1 MTERVR
7 VFVSSTMEDLAN
19 ERRAVV
25 DQIADIGMEPVNAE
39 GLLPNGKTSWDL
51 LEDEIRTCHLCVL
64 LGGDRYGWIPDTGY
78 GADQQRSVTHLEV
91 QFARSLRFPILPFL
105 KRLKY
110 STKERT
116 PDESRRDAFREELGD
131 WAHGHFRAEFDL
143 AKDLGEKAR
152 RALLNIM
159 VDHLAKSLIRER
171 VSQIAPATPPSAPAA
186 ALPTHVD
193 SFLYAGAGLSIA
205 AGYPSAAIL
214 AETLGRRLGFDAT
227 GTNLLGRHSF
237 TDLAAF
243 AELKLGRDGL
253 MALVSELLDT
263 PLPVEPSR
271 AHMAAVS
278 SFPLIVTTNYD
289 MLFEQA
295 CDRSGLQYRVQTAAG
310 STGST
315 RPDVTIFKLD
325 GSISDPD
332 TLVLTD
338 ADARRAADGDANFW
352 RDVAD
357 ILQRL
362 KPVVIGHA
370 LRDATSQR
378 LLSARNPSLDGV
390 YVSPHLDELD
400 AIMLHRFGLT
410 GVCSTAEAYLAG
422 GDARVT

>member
-7 VFVSSTMEDLAN
+7 VFVSSTMDDLAN
-19 ERRAVV
+19 ERQAVV
-25 DQIADIGMEPVNAE
+25 DQIADVGMEPVNAE

-64 LGGDRYGWIPDTGY
+64 LGGDRYGWIPDTGH
-78 GADQQRSVTHLEV
+78 GADQQRSVTRLEV
-91 QFARSLRFPILPFL
+91 QFARSLAIPILPFL
-105 KRLKY
+105 KRLNYNPKA
-110 STKERT
+110 RT
-116 PDESRRDAFREELGD
+116 FDETRRDAFREELGD

-143 AKDLGEKAR
+143 AKDLGEKVR
-152 RALLNIM
+152 KALLDIM
-159 VDHLAKSLIRER
+159 LDHLAKSLIRER
-171 VSQIAPATPPSAPAA
+171 VARTASATPPAAPAWTLA
-186 ALPTHVD
+186 THMD

-214 AETLGRRLGFDAT
+214 AEALGRRLGLNAT
-227 GTNLLGRHSF
+227 GHDLLSRHPF
-237 TDLAAF
+237 ADLAAF
-243 AELKLGRDGL
+243 AELRLGRDGV
-253 MALVSELLDT
+253 MALVRELLDT

-271 AHMAAVS
+271 AHMAAVQ

-295 CDRSGLQYRVQTAAG
+295 CDRSGLRYRVQTATGSSG
-310 STGST
+310 STQ
-315 RPDVTIFKLD
+315 PKVTILKLD

-332 TLVLTD
+332 TMVLTE
-338 ADARRAADGDANFW
+338 ADARRAAAGNADLW

-357 ILQRL
+357 ILQRF

-370 LRDATSQR
+370 LRDATSRR
-378 LLSARNPSLDGV
+378 LLAARNPSLDGV

-410 GVCSTAEAYLAG
+410 GVRSTAEAYLTDAG
-422 GDARVT
+422 RR